1 VAPAVL
7 RKRRAGRGT
16 HKDTPFAHVAGKS
29 DHCVV
34 PEKAPN
40 KRRKV
45 CGGAGGKAM
54 DQGEP
59 HGGTHGP
66 DADRDTRV
74 PVSPWGAGSR
84 VSAASRQVSEI
95 RAVCVS
101 SACTDLC
108 GGCRVTG
115 IPTATQRRRERRRG
129 SPEGRSTDHRSPEA
143 GLGGPER
150 TRASAPARP
159 GVLQRRLSGS
169 DRASLA
175 ECFRWG
181 FRFHQCARIGP
192 GWSHRR

>member
-1 VAPAVL
+1 MHGNSVHGNQEVPVAPAVL

-115 IPTATQRRRERRRG
+115 IPTATR
-129 SPEGRSTDHRSPEA
+129 
-143 GLGGPER
+143 
-150 TRASAPARP
+150 
-159 GVLQRRLSGS
+159 SGS
-169 DRASLA
+169 ILRALA
-175 ECFRWG
+175 PGLASPAQILLILLKR
-181 FRFHQCARIGP
+181 QGP
-192 GWSHRR
+192 SGSSRLRHG

>member
-1 VAPAVL
+1 MHGNSMRGNQEVPVAPAVL

-115 IPTATQRRRERRRG
+115 IPTATPG
-129 SPEGRSTDHRSPEA
+129 VCTFPKPGGRKTLAHGASRVESHVRMRA
-143 GLGGPER
+143 PER
-150 TRASAPARP
+150 GERLLLAPEVAR
-159 GVLQRRLSGS
+159 VVCDAMLVQ
-169 DRASLA
+169 
-175 ECFRWG
+175 E
-181 FRFHQCARIGP
+181 
-192 GWSHRR
+192 

>member
-1 VAPAVL
+1 MHGNSVRGNQEIPVVSAVL

-115 IPTATQRRRERRRG
+115 IPTATRKREYTEG
-129 SPEGRSTDHRSPEA
+129 FSPCISGR
-143 GLGGPER
+143 
-150 TRASAPARP
+150 
-159 GVLQRRLSGS
+159 
-169 DRASLA
+169 
-175 ECFRWG
+175 
-181 FRFHQCARIGP
+181 
-192 GWSHRR
+192 